1 MFEEIMI
8 YSGIAGAAWFIV
20 GGPAVIIIDAFLKG
34 LYPNK
39 RKLHPDWFLDVVFA
53 PSLFIIG
60 WWAVLLLGIGFAG
73 LYLCYLIITG
83 VPRLLGSTARK
94 VTQVNLNDQPKSAT
108 GELNEH
114 R

>member
-1 MFEEIMI
+1 MFEEIVA
-8 YSGIAGAAWFIV
+8 YSGLAGFAWFIV

-53 PSLFIIG
+53 PSLFIMV
-60 WWAVLLLGIGFAG
+60 WWGLLLVGIGFAG

-83 VPRLLGSTARK
+83 VPKLLGITIRK
-94 VTQVNLNDQPKSAT
+94 LTQVNLNDQPKSAT
-108 GELNEH
+108 GELNGH
-114 R
+114 K